1 MADRDIPIDDIPDA
15 VLRVGRDG
23 TILAV
28 NAAALEMFG
37 YERDEL
43 IGRKIELLVPR
54 RYGDHAKTRQA
65 YHDNPQTRPMGKV
78 QQICGRRKDGSEVPV
93 DISLK
98 TAPAVDET
106 VCFVRDISEH
116 VRLSDEI
123 RETAYRDMT
132 TSALNRRAFYEDLS
146 TSLAAH
152 RADGEGLAIAVFDLD
167 HFKDVNDSL
176 GHKSGDEIL
185 VEFCLRVKQIVPEG
199 LRFYRLGGDEFALIM
214 PECPGHEAANALI
227 DAVLSANRRPYSV
240 GGHRIAIGCSVG
252 IVHAPTDG
260 NTVDELVANAD
271 LALYQSK
278 ATRGSASVY
287 SPHLRHAVE
296 ERFAMLS
303 ELGTAGEEG
312 QFELYFQPKVDIH
325 TEAIVGA
332 EALLR
337 WVHPKRGLL
346 APAQFIDVLTDSDLS
361 VAVGRWTLFEACRQA
376 AEWRKQSD
384 RIVSVA
390 VNLFPWQVKA
400 RTFHDDIVAALNDAK
415 LDAGRLEL
423 ELTENTIVESSA
435 DFIEML
441 AAVRAMGVC
450 IALDDFGTGF
460 ASLNSLTRFPIDMI
474 KIDRSFVREVGTGRG
489 NWPVLRAMPKLAR
502 DLGLQS
508 VAEGVETVEDAMMVR
523 HFGYD
528 YGQGYYWG
536 KPMSA
541 PEFAKRISGNAPSA
555 GSGTDNATYRPI
567 RISAIEEIV
576 KRRFPMYG

>member
-1 MADRDIPIDDIPDA
+1 MAERYIPIDDIPDA
-15 VLRVGRDG
+15 ILRVDREG

-28 NAAALEMFG
+28 NAAAVELFG
-37 YERDEL
+37 YECDEL
-43 IGRKIELLVPR
+43 VGRKIELLVPR
-54 RYGDHAKTRQA
+54 RYRNHYKTRQA
-65 YHDNPQTRPMGKV
+65 YQDNPLARPMGKV
-78 QQICGRRKDGSEVPV
+78 QQISGLRKDGSEVPV

-98 TAPAVDET
+98 LAPDSDET

-116 VRLSDEI
+116 VSLSEKI

-146 TSLAAH
+146 TLLATH
-152 RADGEGLAIAVFDLD
+152 QTDGQGLAIAVFDLD

-176 GHKSGDEIL
+176 GHNSGDEIL
-185 VEFCLRVKQIVPEG
+185 VEFCLRVNEIVPEG
-199 LRFYRLGGDEFALIM
+199 MRFYRLGGDEFALIM
-214 PECPGHEAANALI
+214 PEFSGHAPANALI

-240 GGHRIAIGCSVG
+240 EGHRIAIGCSVG

-260 NTVDELVANAD
+260 DTVDELVANAD
-271 LALYQSK
+271 LALYQAK

-287 SPHLRHAVE
+287 SPHLRKAVE

-325 TEAIVGA
+325 SEAIVGA

-337 WVHPKRGLL
+337 WMHPSRGLL
-346 APAQFIDVLTDSDLS
+346 MPAQFIDVLTDSDLS

-376 AEWRKQSD
+376 AEWRKHSD
-384 RIVSVA
+384 RVISVA

-400 RTFHDDIVAALNDAK
+400 RTFHDDIVAALKEAQ

-423 ELTENTIVESSA
+423 ELTENTIVESSP

-523 HFGYD
+523 HFGYN

-536 KPMSA
+536 KPMPA
-541 PEFAKRISGNAPSA
+541 PEFVSRISGNAPAAIAAADS
-555 GSGTDNATYRPI
+555 ATYRPI

-576 KRRFPMYG
+576 KRRFPMFG

>member
-1 MADRDIPIDDIPDA
+1 MAERNIPIDDIPDA

-28 NAAALEMFG
+28 NAAAVEMFG
-37 YERDEL
+37 YKCDEL
-43 IGRKIELLVPR
+43 IGQKIEMLVPR
-54 RYGDHAKTRQA
+54 RYGDHATTRQA

-78 QQICGRRKDGSEVPV
+78 QQISGLRKDGSEVPV

-98 TAPAVDET
+98 IAPGGDET

-116 VRLSDEI
+116 VSLSEKI

-146 TSLAAH
+146 TLLAAH
-152 RADGEGLAIAVFDLD
+152 QTDGQGLAIAVFDLD

-185 VEFCLRVKQIVPEG
+185 VEFCLRVNEIVQEG
-199 LRFYRLGGDEFALIM
+199 MRFYRLGGDEFALIM
-214 PECPGHEAANALI
+214 PDCSGHAPANATI
-227 DAVLSANRRPYSV
+227 GAVLAANRRPYSV
-240 GGHRIAIGCSVG
+240 EGHRIAIGCSVG

-260 NTVDELVANAD
+260 KTVDELVANAD
-271 LALYQSK
+271 LALYKAK

-287 SPHLRHAVE
+287 SPHLRDAVE
-296 ERFAMLS
+296 QRFAMLS

-325 TEAIVGA
+325 TEAVVGA

-337 WVHPKRGLL
+337 WVHPSRGLL
-346 APAQFIDVLTDSDLS
+346 APAQFIDVLTNSDLS

-376 AEWRKQSD
+376 AEWRKLSD
-384 RIVSVA
+384 RIISVA

-400 RTFHDDIVAALNDAK
+400 RTFHDDIVAALGEAK

-441 AAVRAMGVC
+441 AAVRTMGVC

-541 PEFAKRISGNAPSA
+541 PEFANRISRNAPSA
-555 GSGTDNATYRPI
+555 LSEAHNAIYRPI

>member
-1 MADRDIPIDDIPDA
+1 MAERYIPIDDIPDA
-15 VLRVGRDG
+15 ILRVDREG

-28 NAAALEMFG
+28 NAAAVEMFG
-37 YERDEL
+37 YECDEL
-43 IGRKIELLVPR
+43 VGRKIELLVPR
-54 RYGDHAKTRQA
+54 RYGDHARTRQA
-65 YHDNPQTRPMGKV
+65 YHDNPLARPMGKV
-78 QQICGRRKDGSEVPV
+78 QQISGLRKDGSEIPV

-98 TAPAVDET
+98 MAPDGDET
-106 VCFVRDISEH
+106 ICFVRDISEH
-116 VRLSDEI
+116 VSLSKEI

-146 TSLAAH
+146 TLLATH
-152 RADGEGLAIAVFDLD
+152 RIDGQGLAIAVFDLD

-185 VEFCLRVKQIVPEG
+185 VEFCLRVNEIVPEG
-199 LRFYRLGGDEFALIM
+199 MRFYRLGGDEFALIM
-214 PECPGHEAANALI
+214 PEFSGHAPANAVI
-227 DAVLSANRRPYSV
+227 DAVLRANRRPYSV
-240 GGHRIAIGCSVG
+240 EGHRIAIGCSAG

-260 NTVDELVANAD
+260 DTVDELVANAD
-271 LALYQSK
+271 LALYQAK
-278 ATRGSASVY
+278 ATRGCASRY
-287 SPHLRHAVE
+287 SPHLRDAVE

-325 TEAIVGA
+325 TEAVVGA

-337 WVHPKRGLL
+337 WIHPSRGLL
-346 APAQFIDVLTDSDLS
+346 MPAQFIDVLTDSDLS

-376 AEWRKQSD
+376 AEWRKRSD
-384 RIVSVA
+384 RIISVA

-400 RTFHDDIVAALNDAK
+400 RTFHDDIVAALKEAQ

-474 KIDRSFVREVGTGRG
+474 KIDRSFVREVGAGRG

-541 PEFAKRISGNAPSA
+541 PEFANRISGNAPSSSSEA
-555 GSGTDNATYRPI
+555 DNALCRPI